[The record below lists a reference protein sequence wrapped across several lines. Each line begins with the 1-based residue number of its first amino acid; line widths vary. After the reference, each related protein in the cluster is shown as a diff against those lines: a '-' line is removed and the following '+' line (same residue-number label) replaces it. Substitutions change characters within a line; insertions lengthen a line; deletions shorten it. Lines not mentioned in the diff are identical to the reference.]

1 MLEGVLKSR
10 SEASCLAFFLAAPTR
25 CFSTREVSRRL
36 RLPGGTL
43 TQALSRL
50 LKAGY
55 LRTFS
60 KKGRRYHYLNV
71 RHKMVPQMREYISK
85 HNPRYRDELFLAIRK
100 LGGLKAAYLSGIFAG
115 HASLPVDLLLVGKPN
130 LTRLAKFIKNLE
142 KLMGQEINYSIMSPQ
157 EFELRRDTFDKF
169 IKDVFDYRHLVV
181 FDDLPKRPAQLL

>member
-10 SEASCLAFFLAAPTR
+10 SEASCLAFFLTAPSR
-25 CFSTREVSRRL
+25 CFSTGEVSRRL
-36 RLPGGTL
+36 RLSSGAL
-43 TQALSRL
+43 ASALSRL

-55 LRTFS
+55 LRVFS

-71 RHKMVPQMREYISK
+71 RHKMVPQMREYLVK
-85 HNPRYRDELFLAIRK
+85 RGPRYQDELFSAIRR
-100 LGGLKAAYLSGIFAG
+100 LGGLKAAYLSGVFTAQ
-115 HASLPVDLLLVGKPN
+115 ASLPVDVLLVGKPN